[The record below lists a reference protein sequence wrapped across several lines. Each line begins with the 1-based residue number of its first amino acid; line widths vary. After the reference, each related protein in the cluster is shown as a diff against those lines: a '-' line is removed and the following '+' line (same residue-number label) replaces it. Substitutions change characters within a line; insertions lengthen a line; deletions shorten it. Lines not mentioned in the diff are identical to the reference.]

1 MNNYCHRK
9 SCGVRMNVIFVCS
22 SLNGGGAERVA
33 VNLANGFAKNGH
45 SVIFFTRYKTNDC
58 YSLDGSVVRLFPDRE
73 GLVNQILS
81 IRRLLK
87 FRDVD
92 LLLTFTDVPNVIAF
106 MAWHFYKKSSVF
118 IPTVHTNIKAR
129 DARLVRNFKFRVIR
143 FLHKL
148 ACRNSSSVVA
158 VSSGAAAE
166 LIDYYGVKREKV
178 ATIWNPVIDDEL
190 EVLNGHVMNE
200 ASSQVRLVAAGRLT
214 EAKNYYLMLD
224 SVKILDK
231 KWPNKFV
238 LDIYG
243 EGELRED
250 LELYSNNIGLGKNVN
265 FKGFVD
271 DLQSR
276 LLNYSVF
283 VFSSNW
289 EGFGNVLVE
298 ALTAG
303 VPIVSTDCPSGPRE
317 ILADGRFGRLVP
329 VGDAVS
335 LSAAIQ
341 ETLLNP
347 LSFSRNEIISHLN
360 DFRESVVL
368 KKYVDLVQYV
378 KSYQE

>member
-1 MNNYCHRK
+1 MNI
-9 SCGVRMNVIFVCS
+9 VFVCS

-33 VNLANGFAKNGH
+33 VNLANGFAKDGH
-45 SVIFFTRYKTNDC
+45 SVIFFTRHKTDDC
-58 YSLDGSVVRLFPDRE
+58 YSLESSVVRLFSDRG
-73 GLVNQILS
+73 GLINQVLS

-92 LLLTFTDVPNVIAF
+92 LLISFTDVPNIVAF
-106 MAWHFYKKSSVF
+106 LAWIFYKKSSVF
-118 IPTVHTNIKAR
+118 IPTVHTNVKAR
-129 DARLVRNFKFRVIR
+129 DARLVCDFKFRVIR

-158 VSSGAAAE
+158 VSSGAASA
-166 LIDYYGVKREKV
+166 LIDYYGVEREKV
-178 ATIWNPVIDDEL
+178 ATIWNPVLSDEV
-190 EVLNGHVMNE
+190 EVFNGHTRSE
-200 ASSQVRLVAAGRLT
+200 SSNQVRLVAAGRLT

-224 SVKILDK
+224 ALKILDQ

-238 LDIYG
+238 LDVFG
-243 EGELRED
+243 EGELRES
-250 LELYSNNIGLGKNVN
+250 LELYRNNIGLRKSVK

-271 DLQSR
+271 DLQLR

-303 VPIVSTDCPSGPRE
+303 IPVVSTDCPSGPRE
-317 ILADGRFGRLVP
+317 ILANERFGRLVP
-329 VGDAVS
+329 VGDAES

-341 ETLLNP
+341 ESLSNP
-347 LSFSRNEIISHLN
+347 LLFSRNELISHLN
-360 DFRESVVL
+360 DFRASAVL
-368 KKYVDLVQYV
+368 KKYMDLVKYV
-378 KSYQE
+378 KSFQK